1 MLLKNVDVF
10 FLTPFI
16 LKEWLLLLM
25 QKLGAITI
33 EIEIRQIRKENIIK
47 LKHNRWR
54 AITLQG
60 ALEKIQYFYCNIGII
75 KFWKHQS

>member
-1 MLLKNVDVF
+1 
-10 FLTPFI
+10 
-16 LKEWLLLLM
+16 M

-47 LKHNRWR
+47 IKHNRWR

-60 ALEKIQYFYCNIGII
+60 ALEKIQYFYCIIGII
-75 KFWKHQS
+75 NILEAPSKYYGCSENC